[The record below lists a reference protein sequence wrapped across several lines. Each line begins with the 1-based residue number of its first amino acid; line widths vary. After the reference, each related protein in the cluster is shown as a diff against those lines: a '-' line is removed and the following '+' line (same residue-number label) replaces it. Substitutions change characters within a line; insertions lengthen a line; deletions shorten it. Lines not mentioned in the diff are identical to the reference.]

1 MNLLTQ
7 DLRYAIRQLRKSP
20 GFTIAVLTLAL
31 GASRRQVTVLFLLR
45 AGKWAAVGGACGLGL
60 SVALA
65 YVLRAQLYGV
75 QPGSATIYLFA
86 TLILLVPV
94 LFASYWPA
102 RRAARVE
109 PVQVQALRSE

>member
-7 DLRYAIRQLRKSP
+7 DLHYAIRRLRKSS
-20 GFTIAVLTLAL
+20 GFTITAVLTLAP
-31 GASRRQVTVLFLLR
+31 GASRRQVTSLFLLL
-45 AGKWAAVGGACGLGL
+45 AGKWAAVGGVCGLGL
-60 SVALA
+60 SVALGN
-65 YVLRAQLYGV
+65 VLRAQLYGV

-86 TLILLVPV
+86 TMVLLVPV

-109 PVQVQALRSE
+109 PVQALRSE

>member
-7 DLRYAIRQLRKSP
+7 DLHYAIRQLRKSS
-20 GFTIAVLTLAL
+20 GFMTTAVLTLAP
-31 GASRRQVTVLFLLR
+31 GASRRQVTALFPLR
-45 AGKWAAVGGACGLGL
+45 AGTWAAVGGVCGLGL

-65 YVLRAQLYGV
+65 NVLRAQLYGV
-75 QPGSATIYLFA
+75 QPGNATIYLFA
-86 TLILLVPV
+86 TLVLLVPV

-109 PVQVQALRSE
+109 PVQALRSE